1 MATTHKKVSPER
13 FRHLARRI
21 QIATKLQD
29 WKALQRYDMEL
40 RELLESQKTFFE
52 DPLLAP
58 EIARTKAV
66 HEAAYRYLEHAT
78 AELKGEIELVSAQ
91 QERALAY
98 QLATTMGY

>member
-1 MATTHKKVSPER
+1 MHNKVSPER
-13 FRHLARRI
+13 FRHLSRRI
-21 QIATKLQD
+21 QVATKLQD

-40 RELLESQKTFFE
+40 RDLLESHQMFLD

-58 EIARTKAV
+58 EISRTKAV
-66 HEAAYRYLEHAT
+66 HEAAYRYLASAT
-78 AELKGEIELVSAQ
+78 AELKGELELVGAQ